1 MTSLLDLALPYQK
14 KVILD
19 NSKVKIL
26 NFSRQIGK
34 SWTAAYLATQKCLMK
49 QNGLVIYLSTGQRAA
64 DESLKTCKK
73 FGDAIKVLSD
83 GKITYDSTASCITY
97 NNGSRIMTLPGKPE
111 SCRGWTVDL
120 LVCDEM
126 AFWQQP
132 DECWQAIVPALLN
145 KIAGGDKEIII
156 CSTPLGK
163 NSLFFD
169 LCQRAKAE
177 EDWKYFEVSIHD
189 AIKDGLNVD
198 LEQLHKLIPDPIQF
212 SIEFECSFADS
223 SNDFLS
229 PNLLQFY
236 NDDVKLEDFFIGV
249 DWARSGDGTAIV
261 ALGRTKESKIYLL
274 DLCTLHNVEYEKQ
287 INFVKEIFRKYNPK
301 AMYGDAGGL
310 GSPIMEELNKKVST
324 RIKPFNFTSA
334 NKTDAYEYFR
344 KQVFDRNIFFKED
357 FRTQIVSDL
366 SLIQQIISENGKLS
380 YVSRRANGSHGDIVS
395 AIVLALQAI
404 RDNPINASTPQTF
417 QFPSAFGNW
426 YSRL

>member
-64 DESLKTCKK
+64 DESLKTCRK

-97 NNGSRIMTLPGKPE
+97 SNGSRIMTLPGKPE

-169 LCQRAKAE
+169 LCQRAKVE
-177 EDWKYFEVSIHD
+177 NDWKYFEVSIHD

-198 LEQLHKLIPDPIQF
+198 LEQLHKLIPDPTQF
-212 SIEFECSFADS
+212 AIEFECSFADS

-261 ALGRTKESKIYLL
+261 SLGRTKESKIYLL

-310 GSPIMEELNKKVST
+310 GNPIMEELNKKVST

-334 NKTDAYEYFR
+334 NKTDAYEYLR

-380 YVSRRANGSHGDIVS
+380 YMSRRANGSHGDIVS

-417 QFPSAFGNW
+417 QFNSAFGNW
-426 YSRL
+426 HSRL

>member
-97 NNGSRIMTLPGKPE
+97 SNGSRIMTLPGKPE

-169 LCQRAKAE
+169 LCQRAKVE
-177 EDWKYFEVSIHD
+177 NDWKYFEVSIHD

-249 DWARSGDGTAIV
+249 DWARSGDGTAITV
-261 ALGRTKESKIYLL
+261 LGRTKESRIYLI

-287 INFVKEIFRKYNPK
+287 INFVKEIFKKYNPK

-310 GSPIMEELNKKVST
+310 GSPIMEELNKKVSS

-334 NKTDAYEYFR
+334 NKTDAYEYLR

-426 YSRL
+426 RSRL

>member
-97 NNGSRIMTLPGKPE
+97 SNGSRIMTLPGKPE

-169 LCQRAKAE
+169 LCQRAKVE
-177 EDWKYFEVSIHD
+177 NDWKYFEVSIHD

-261 ALGRTKESKIYLL
+261 ALGRNKESKIYLL

-324 RIKPFNFTSA
+324 RIKPFNFTST

-344 KQVFDRNIFFKED
+344 KQIFDRNMFFKED
-357 FRTQIVSDL
+357 FRTQIVSDI
-366 SLIQQIISENGKLS
+366 SLIQQIISENGKIS

-395 AIVLALQAI
+395 AVVLALQAI

-417 QFPSAFGNW
+417 QFNSAFGNW

>member
-97 NNGSRIMTLPGKPE
+97 SNGSRIMTLPGKPE

-169 LCQRAKAE
+169 LCQRAKVE
-177 EDWKYFEVSIHD
+177 NDWKYFEVSIHD

-229 PNLLQFY
+229 PSLLQFY
-236 NDDVKLEDFFIGV
+236 NDDVKFEDFFIGV

-310 GSPIMEELNKKVST
+310 GSPIMEELSTKVSA
-324 RIKPFNFTSA
+324 RIKPFNITSA
-334 NKTDAYEYFR
+334 NKTGAYEYLR

-404 RDNPINASTPQTF
+404 RDNPINSSIPQTF
-417 QFPSAFGNW
+417 QFNSAFGNW

>member
-97 NNGSRIMTLPGKPE
+97 SNGSRIMTLPGKPE

-169 LCQRAKAE
+169 LCQRAKVE
-177 EDWKYFEVSIHD
+177 NDWKYFEVSIHD

-229 PNLLQFY
+229 PSLLQFY
-236 NDDVKLEDFFIGV
+236 NDDVKFEDFFIGV

-310 GSPIMEELNKKVST
+310 GSPIMEELNKKVSA
-324 RIKPFNFTSA
+324 RIKPFNFTST
-334 NKTDAYEYFR
+334 NKTGAYEYLR

-404 RDNPINASTPQTF
+404 RDNPVNASTPQTF
-417 QFPSAFGNW
+417 QFNSAFGNW

>member
-1 MTSLLDLALPYQK
+1 M
-14 KVILD
+14 
-19 NSKVKIL
+19 
-26 NFSRQIGK
+26 
-34 SWTAAYLATQKCLMK
+34 
-49 QNGLVIYLSTGQRAA
+49 
-64 DESLKTCKK
+64 
-73 FGDAIKVLSD
+73 
-83 GKITYDSTASCITY
+83 
-97 NNGSRIMTLPGKPE
+97 
-111 SCRGWTVDL
+111 
-120 LVCDEM
+120 
-126 AFWQQP
+126 
-132 DECWQAIVPALLN
+132 
-145 KIAGGDKEIII
+145 
-156 CSTPLGK
+156 
-163 NSLFFD
+163 FFD
-169 LCQRAKAE
+169 LCQRAKVE
-177 EDWKYFEVSIHD
+177 NDWKYFEVSIHD

-229 PNLLQFY
+229 PSLLQFY
-236 NDDVKLEDFFIGV
+236 NDDVKFEDFFIGV

-287 INFVKEIFRKYNPK
+287 INFVKEIFKKYNTK

-310 GSPIMEELNKKVST
+310 GSPIMEELSTKVSA
-324 RIKPFNFTSA
+324 RIKPFNFTST
-334 NKTDAYEYFR
+334 NKTGAYEYLR

-404 RDNPINASTPQTF
+404 RDNPVNASTPQTF
-417 QFPSAFGNW
+417 QFNSAFGNW

>member
-97 NNGSRIMTLPGKPE
+97 SNGSRIMTLPGKPE

-169 LCQRAKAE
+169 LCQRAKVE
-177 EDWKYFEVSIHD
+177 NDWKYFEVSIHD

-334 NKTDAYEYFR
+334 NKTDAYEYLR
-344 KQVFDRNIFFKED
+344 KQVFDRSIFFKED

-366 SLIQQIISENGKLS
+366 SLIQQIISENGKIS

-395 AIVLALQAI
+395 AVVLALQAI

-426 YSRL
+426 HSRL

>member
-97 NNGSRIMTLPGKPE
+97 SNGSRIMTLPGKPE

-169 LCQRAKAE
+169 LCQRAKVDK
-177 EDWKYFEVSIHD
+177 DWTYFEVSIHD

-334 NKTDAYEYFR
+334 NKTGAYEYLR

-395 AIVLALQAI
+395 AVVLALQAI
-404 RDNPINASTPQTF
+404 RDNPINASIPQTF

-426 YSRL
+426 HSRL

>member
-97 NNGSRIMTLPGKPE
+97 SNGSRIMTLPGKPE

-169 LCQRAKAE
+169 LCQRAKVE
-177 EDWKYFEVSIHD
+177 NDWKYFEVSIHD

-198 LEQLHKLIPDPIQF
+198 LEQLHKLIPDPTQF
-212 SIEFECSFADS
+212 AIEFECSFADS

-334 NKTDAYEYFR
+334 NKTDAYEYLR
-344 KQVFDRNIFFKED
+344 KQVFDRSIFFKED

-366 SLIQQIISENGKLS
+366 SLIQQIISENGKIS

-426 YSRL
+426 RSRL

>member
-97 NNGSRIMTLPGKPE
+97 SNGSRIMTLPGKPE

-169 LCQRAKAE
+169 LCQRAKVE
-177 EDWKYFEVSIHD
+177 NDWKYFEVSIHD

-236 NDDVKLEDFFIGV
+236 NDDVKFEDFFIGV

-287 INFVKEIFRKYNPK
+287 INFVKEIFKKYNPK

-310 GSPIMEELNKKVST
+310 GNPIMEELNKKVST

-334 NKTDAYEYFR
+334 NKTDAYEYLR

-366 SLIQQIISENGKLS
+366 SLIQQIISENGKIS

-395 AIVLALQAI
+395 AVVLALQAI

-417 QFPSAFGNW
+417 QFNSAFGNW

>member
-97 NNGSRIMTLPGKPE
+97 SNGSRIMTLPGKPE

-169 LCQRAKAE
+169 LCQRAKVE
-177 EDWKYFEVSIHD
+177 NDWKYFEVSIHD

-229 PNLLQFY
+229 PSLLQFY
-236 NDDVKLEDFFIGV
+236 NDDVKFEDFFIGV

-310 GSPIMEELNKKVST
+310 GSPIMEELSTKVSA
-324 RIKPFNFTSA
+324 RIKPFNFTST
-334 NKTDAYEYFR
+334 NKTDAYEYLR

-404 RDNPINASTPQTF
+404 RDNPVNASTPQTF
-417 QFPSAFGNW
+417 QFNSAFGNW
-426 YSRL
+426 HSRL

>member
-97 NNGSRIMTLPGKPE
+97 SNGSRIMTLPGKPE

-169 LCQRAKAE
+169 LCQRAKVE
-177 EDWKYFEVSIHD
+177 NDWKYFEVSIHD

-324 RIKPFNFTSA
+324 RIKPFNFTST
-334 NKTDAYEYFR
+334 NKTGAYEYLR

-417 QFPSAFGNW
+417 QFNSAFGNW

>member
-97 NNGSRIMTLPGKPE
+97 SNGSRIMTLPGKPE

-169 LCQRAKAE
+169 LCQRAKVE
-177 EDWKYFEVSIHD
+177 NDWKYFEVSIHD

-229 PNLLQFY
+229 PSLLQFY
-236 NDDVKLEDFFIGV
+236 NDDAKLEDFFIGV

-261 ALGRTKESKIYLL
+261 VLGRTKESRVYLI

-287 INFVKEIFRKYNPK
+287 INFVKEIFKKYNPK

-310 GSPIMEELNKKVST
+310 GSPIMEELRKKVSA

-334 NKTDAYEYFR
+334 NKTDAYEYLR
-344 KQVFDRNIFFKED
+344 KQVFDRNMFFKED

-417 QFPSAFGNW
+417 QFNSAFGNW

>member
-19 NSKVKIL
+19 KSKVKVL

-73 FGDAIKVLSD
+73 FGDAIKVLSN

-97 NNGSRIMTLPGKPE
+97 SNGSRIMTLPGKPE

-169 LCQRAKAE
+169 LCQRAKVE
-177 EDWKYFEVSIHD
+177 NDWKYFEVSIHD

-198 LEQLHKLIPDPIQF
+198 LEQLHKLIPDPTQF
-212 SIEFECSFADS
+212 AIEFECSFADS

-310 GSPIMEELNKKVST
+310 GNPIMEELNKKVSI

-334 NKTDAYEYFR
+334 NKTDAYEYLR

-404 RDNPINASTPQTF
+404 RDNPINASIPQTF

>member
-19 NSKVKIL
+19 KSKVKVL

-73 FGDAIKVLSD
+73 FGDAIKVLSN

-97 NNGSRIMTLPGKPE
+97 SNGSRIMTLPGKPE

-169 LCQRAKAE
+169 LCQRAKVE
-177 EDWKYFEVSIHD
+177 NDWKYFEVSIHD

-198 LEQLHKLIPDPIQF
+198 LEQLHKLIPDPTQF
-212 SIEFECSFADS
+212 AIEFECSFADS

-310 GSPIMEELNKKVST
+310 GNPIMEELNKKVSI

-334 NKTDAYEYFR
+334 NKTDAYEYLR

-404 RDNPINASTPQTF
+404 RDNPINASIPQTF
-417 QFPSAFGNW
+417 QFPSAFGSFR
-426 YSRL
+426 SRL

>member
-34 SWTAAYLATQKCLMK
+34 SWIAAYLATQKCLMK

-83 GKITYDSTASCITY
+83 GKITYNSTASCITY
-97 NNGSRIMTLPGKPE
+97 SNGSRIMTLPGKPE

-169 LCQRAKAE
+169 LCQRAKVE
-177 EDWKYFEVSIHD
+177 NDWKYFEVSIHD

-261 ALGRTKESKIYLL
+261 ALGRNKESKIYLL

-324 RIKPFNFTSA
+324 RIKPFNFTST
-334 NKTDAYEYFR
+334 NKTDAYEYLR

-366 SLIQQIISENGKLS
+366 SLIQQIISENGKIS

-395 AIVLALQAI
+395 AVVLALQAI

-417 QFPSAFGNW
+417 QFNSAFGNW
-426 YSRL
+426 HSRL

>member
-64 DESLKTCKK
+64 DESLKTCRK

-97 NNGSRIMTLPGKPE
+97 SNGSRIMTLPGKPE

-169 LCQRAKAE
+169 LCQRAKVE
-177 EDWKYFEVSIHD
+177 NDWKYFEVSIHD

-236 NDDVKLEDFFIGV
+236 NDDVKFEDFFIGV

-261 ALGRTKESKIYLL
+261 AIGRTKESRVYLI

-334 NKTDAYEYFR
+334 NKTDAYEYLR
-344 KQVFDRNIFFKED
+344 KQVFDRSIFFKED

>member
-64 DESLKTCKK
+64 DESLKTCRK

-97 NNGSRIMTLPGKPE
+97 SNGSRIMTLPGKPE

-132 DECWQAIVPALLN
+132 DDCWQAIVPALLN

-169 LCQRAKAE
+169 LCQRAKVE
-177 EDWKYFEVSIHD
+177 NDWKYFEVSIHD

-334 NKTDAYEYFR
+334 NKTDAYEYLR

-366 SLIQQIISENGKLS
+366 SLIQQIISENGKIS

-395 AIVLALQAI
+395 AVVLALQAI

-426 YSRL
+426 RSRL

>member
-64 DESLKTCKK
+64 DESLKTCRK

-97 NNGSRIMTLPGKPE
+97 SNGSRIMTLPGKPE

-169 LCQRAKAE
+169 LCQRAKVE
-177 EDWKYFEVSIHD
+177 NDWKYFEVSIHD

-229 PNLLQFY
+229 PSLLQFY
-236 NDDVKLEDFFIGV
+236 NDDVKFEDFFIGV

-287 INFVKEIFRKYNPK
+287 INFVKEIFKKYNPK

-310 GSPIMEELNKKVST
+310 GSPIMEELNKKVSS

-334 NKTDAYEYFR
+334 NKTDAYEYLR

-426 YSRL
+426 HSRL

>member
-97 NNGSRIMTLPGKPE
+97 SNGSRIMTLPGKPE

-169 LCQRAKAE
+169 LCQRAKVE
-177 EDWKYFEVSIHD
+177 NDWKYFEVSIHD

-261 ALGRTKESKIYLL
+261 ALGRTKESRVYLI

-334 NKTDAYEYFR
+334 NKTDAYEYLR

-366 SLIQQIISENGKLS
+366 SLIQQIISENGKIS

-395 AIVLALQAI
+395 AVVLALQAI

-417 QFPSAFGNW
+417 QFNSAFGNW

>member
-97 NNGSRIMTLPGKPE
+97 SNGSRIMTLPGKPE

-169 LCQRAKAE
+169 LCQRAKVE
-177 EDWKYFEVSIHD
+177 NDWKYFEVSIHD

-236 NDDVKLEDFFIGV
+236 NDDVKLEDYFIGV

-310 GSPIMEELNKKVST
+310 GNPIMEELNKKVST

-334 NKTDAYEYFR
+334 NKTDAYEYLR

-366 SLIQQIISENGKLS
+366 SLIQQIISENGKVS

-395 AIVLALQAI
+395 AVVLALQAI

-417 QFPSAFGNW
+417 QFNSVFGNW
-426 YSRL
+426 RSRL

>member
-97 NNGSRIMTLPGKPE
+97 SNGSRIMTLPGKPE

-169 LCQRAKAE
+169 LCQRAKVE
-177 EDWKYFEVSIHD
+177 NDWKYFEVSIHD

-229 PNLLQFY
+229 PSLLQFY
-236 NDDVKLEDFFIGV
+236 NDDVKFEDFFIGV
-249 DWARSGDGTAIV
+249 DWARSGDGTAITV
-261 ALGRTKESKIYLL
+261 LGRTKESKIYLL

-287 INFVKEIFRKYNPK
+287 INFVKEIFKKYNPK

-324 RIKPFNFTSA
+324 RIKPFNFTST

-344 KQVFDRNIFFKED
+344 KQIFDRNMFFKED

-366 SLIQQIISENGKLS
+366 SLIQQIISENGKIS
-380 YVSRRANGSHGDIVS
+380 YISRRVDGSHGDIVS

-404 RDNPINASTPQTF
+404 RDNPVNTSTPQTF

-426 YSRL
+426 RSRL

>member
-14 KVILD
+14 KVIID

-97 NNGSRIMTLPGKPE
+97 SNGSRIMTLPGKPE

-169 LCQRAKAE
+169 LCQRAKVE
-177 EDWKYFEVSIHD
+177 NDWKYFEVSIHD

-229 PNLLQFY
+229 PSLLQFY
-236 NDDVKLEDFFIGV
+236 NDDVKFEDFFIGV

-310 GSPIMEELNKKVST
+310 GSPIMEELSTKVSA
-324 RIKPFNFTSA
+324 RIKPFNFTST
-334 NKTDAYEYFR
+334 NKTDAYEYLR

-404 RDNPINASTPQTF
+404 RDNPVNASTPQTF
-417 QFPSAFGNW
+417 QFNSAFGNW